1 VNQDRF
7 QARLNRLRQFRN
19 RPTADLSLRFM
30 ADQFKKQVEKPY
42 KQLGNLGQLWSQLL
56 PQELAGHTRLES
68 FSQGVLRVGVDSS
81 AHLYALDRLLRQGLQ
96 NELITRHTGKAIR
109 RVQLKVSAAA
119 FDAP

>member
-1 VNQDRF
+1 
-7 QARLNRLRQFRN
+7 
-19 RPTADLSLRFM
+19 M